1 MGDYKDE
8 MTTRQIYVPEGS
20 GAWSIEWDYL
30 SLRGLEWLI
39 LINFNKKNQ
48 MQFLK
53 REIEISLK
61 LL

>member
-8 MTTRQIYVPEGS
+8 MTTRQIYVPGES
-20 GAWSIEWDYL
+20 GAWIIEWDYL
-30 SLRGLEWLI
+30 PLRGLELI
-39 LINFNKKNQ
+39 SINFNKKHQ
-48 MQFLK
+48 MQFLM